1 MSKKP
6 QLRGKKLLDAIKI
19 SLRQLASENDSYV
32 YNASELA
39 RRVGCSRPT
48 LDSKAEFIDE
58 ILNKLGAEK
67 RLKRDHPLLEHMYTR
82 IERLEDEKKIL
93 NRELEALRAHHAEIY
108 STLYMHSV
116 DAAVLLKPVVQ
127 AESTANE
134 ECILCGQ
141 ELSGSHNFP
150 EEKSVINLADHKK
163 RDD

>member
-1 MSKKP
+1 VSKKP
-6 QLRGKKLLDAIKI
+6 QIRGKKLLDAIKI

-82 IERLEDEKKIL
+82 IERLEDDKKTL
-93 NRELEALRAHHAEIY
+93 NMELEALREHHAQIY
-108 STLYMHSV
+108 SILYMHSV
-116 DAAVLLKPVVQ
+116 DAAILLKQVVQ

-141 ELSGSHNFP
+141 GLKNSHKYP
-150 EEKSVINLADHKK
+150 ERNSVINLADHKN
-163 RDD
+163 RDE